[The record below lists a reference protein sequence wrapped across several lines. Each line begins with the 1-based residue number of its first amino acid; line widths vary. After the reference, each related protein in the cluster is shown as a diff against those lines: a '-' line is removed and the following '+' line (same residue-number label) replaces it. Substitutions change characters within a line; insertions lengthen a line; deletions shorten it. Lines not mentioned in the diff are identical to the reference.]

1 MDVVDEIRL
10 KSFHSHGRVF
20 TANEYRAIDR
30 LYRSEEGCLRRDDC
44 AADCAWWALKSS
56 SLGLLCQPKFL
67 FLLLK
72 KIQESKL
79 TSLLYHSLYCKT
91 NLGPHK
97 SRECLPLCLILRN
110 RLKYALNYKEVTTI
124 LQQRLVKVDGKIRM
138 EKCYPCGI
146 MDVVEIEK
154 TDEHFRLMY
163 DQKGRFVVH
172 RITGIEAQYKLC
184 KVIKKKLGDKGVPC
198 VQLHDSRTIRYPDPM
213 IKEGDSVMVDIAS
226 NKITDFVKFDA
237 GALCMVTGGRNAGRV
252 GIVNRREKHKGSFE
266 VVHLTDAAGQ
276 NFATRFSN
284 VFAIGTGNKPMVS
297 LPKGKG
303 IKLTILEEQRKQEDN

>member
-1 MDVVDEIRL
+1 MVRGPKKHLKRLNAPKSWMLDKLTGVFAPKPAPGGEDMDVVDEIRL
-10 KSFHSHGRVF
+10 KAFHSHGGVF
-20 TANEYRAIDR
+20 IANEYRAIDR
-30 LYRSEEGCLRRDDC
+30 LYRSEEGC
-44 AADCAWWALKSS
+44 
-56 SLGLLCQPKFL
+56 
-67 FLLLK
+67 
-72 KIQESKL
+72 
-79 TSLLYHSLYCKT
+79 
-91 NLGPHK
+91 PHK

>member
-1 MDVVDEIRL
+1 M
-10 KSFHSHGRVF
+10 
-20 TANEYRAIDR
+20 
-30 LYRSEEGCLRRDDC
+30 
-44 AADCAWWALKSS
+44 
-56 SLGLLCQPKFL
+56 
-67 FLLLK
+67 
-72 KIQESKL
+72 
-79 TSLLYHSLYCKT
+79 
-91 NLGPHK
+91 
-97 SRECLPLCLILRN
+97 RN

-184 KVIKKKLGDKGVPC
+184 KVLKKKLGDKGVPC
-198 VQLHDSRTIRYPDPM
+198 VQLHDSRTIRYPDPL

-226 NKITDFVKFDA
+226 NKITDYVKFDA

-303 IKLTILEEQRKQEDN
+303 IKLTILEEQLKKEDN